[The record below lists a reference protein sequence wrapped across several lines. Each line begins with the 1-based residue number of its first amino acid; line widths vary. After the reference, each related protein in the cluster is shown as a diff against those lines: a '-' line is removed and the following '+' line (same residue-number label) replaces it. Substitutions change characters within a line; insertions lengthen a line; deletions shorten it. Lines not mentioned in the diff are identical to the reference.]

1 MNDEK
6 KNMCDEDDSDEIL
19 EYTGGSELSDLT
31 FQTGY
36 ENYSQWRIKEI
47 LKEVGF
53 RLEPLYVGYKAL
65 RYRPCQRNW
74 VTYINEI
81 PAAKIGYFFGFAF
94 FSGNE
99 KPTLNCSSSTSEASK
114 ALPFLPLKPLISPVL
129 RLVTSSTICLS
140 ESCLSHLLRNMVSVQ
155 STLEHFAT
163 FG

>member
-53 RLEPLYVGYKAL
+53 RLEPLC
-65 RYRPCQRNW
+65 RIQ
-74 VTYINEI
+74 
-81 PAAKIGYFFGFAF
+81 
-94 FSGNE
+94 
-99 KPTLNCSSSTSEASK
+99 SSSIPSVSEVLGSK
-114 ALPFLPLKPLISPVL
+114 YPHRRKSRQFIQ
-129 RLVTSSTICLS
+129 R
-140 ESCLSHLLRNMVSVQ
+140 
-155 STLEHFAT
+155 F
-163 FG
+163 

>member
-1 MNDEK
+1 MPSLKVSSILIAKWKVMYMIEE

-65 RYRPCQRNW
+65 LNTVRVRG
-74 VTYINEI
+74 
-81 PAAKIGYFFGFAF
+81 IG
-94 FSGNE
+94 
-99 KPTLNCSSSTSEASK
+99 
-114 ALPFLPLKPLISPVL
+114 
-129 RLVTSSTICLS
+129 
-140 ESCLSHLLRNMVSVQ
+140 
-155 STLEHFAT
+155 
-163 FG
+163 